1 MHYSGSTSGP
11 PPEGYSSVTVGK
23 SEEKVYFVDFSED
36 YKRCLRLARERM
48 EDEEQLTVF
57 EQKEMEWVETLRKNR
72 SKPLGE
78 KLRQLKVST
87 YTVGENQPE
96 ISHFQF
102 SIFTIHFSFC
112 N

>member
-1 MHYSGSTSGP
+1 M
-11 PPEGYSSVTVGK
+11 
-23 SEEKVYFVDFSED
+23 YFVDFSED

-87 YTVGENQPE
+87 YTVSENHQKYL
-96 ISHFQF
+96 
-102 SIFTIHFSFC
+102 IFNFHYSFFFL
-112 N
+112 

>member
-87 YTVGENQPE
+87 YTVGENQPK
-96 ISHFQF
+96 ISHFQSSLF
-102 SIFTIHFSFC
+102 FW
-112 N
+112 

>member
-87 YTVGENQPE
+87 YLHSMSKSPQNAHLNLQL
-96 ISHFQF
+96 SRYLNFRA
-102 SIFTIHFSFC
+102 
-112 N
+112 